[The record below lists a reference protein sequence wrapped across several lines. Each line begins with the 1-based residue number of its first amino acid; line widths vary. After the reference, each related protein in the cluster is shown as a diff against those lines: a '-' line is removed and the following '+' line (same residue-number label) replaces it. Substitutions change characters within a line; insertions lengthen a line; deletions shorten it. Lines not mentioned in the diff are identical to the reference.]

1 MQMPLKAMFYRT
13 VASVDYSICVKCG
26 ICARAC
32 PTKAVNWAPR
42 SYPTVNLKLCT
53 GCSICANSCPK
64 GSIRMVR
71 KYSVLPVAVVL
82 SLLLVFA
89 VIVYAVNMATQP
101 PVVEGV
107 RGAVTPV
114 ESWYEK
120 YKGSIWEGRRGEAS
134 PGERDPL
141 SVPSGG

>member
-1 MQMPLKAMFYRT
+1 LQMPLKAIFYRT
-13 VASVDYSICVKCG
+13 VASVDYSTCVKCG

-42 SYPTVNLKLCT
+42 SYPTINLKLCT

-71 KYSVLPVAVVL
+71 KYSVLPVVVAL

-101 PVVEGV
+101 PVAVEGV
-107 RGAVTPV
+107 GGTVAPV

-120 YKGSIWEGRRGEAS
+120 YKGSIWEGKSGEARA
-134 PGERDPL
+134 GDPL
-141 SVPSGG
+141 SAPSGG

>member
-1 MQMPLKAMFYRT
+1 MPLKAIFYRT

-32 PTKAVNWAPR
+32 PTKAVNWALR
-42 SYPTVNLKLCT
+42 SYPTINLKLCT

-71 KYSVLPVAVVL
+71 KYSALPVAVVL
-82 SLLLVFA
+82 SLLLVF
-89 VIVYAVNMATQP
+89 VITVYAINMATQP
-101 PVVEGV
+101 VAEEGV
-107 RGAVTPV
+107 GGTVTPV

-120 YKGSIWEGRRGEAS
+120 YKEGIWEGKSGEAS
-134 PGERDPL
+134 PRDPL
-141 SVPSGG
+141 SIPSGG